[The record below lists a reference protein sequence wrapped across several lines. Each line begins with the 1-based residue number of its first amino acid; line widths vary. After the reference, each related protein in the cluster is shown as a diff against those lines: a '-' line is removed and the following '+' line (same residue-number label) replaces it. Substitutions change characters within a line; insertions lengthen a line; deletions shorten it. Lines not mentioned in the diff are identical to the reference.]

1 MFLIYTH
8 KITLRT
14 KYILNFFFKDMYE
27 ISYQLTQNVEEF
39 ESWEGPKLNYSQ
51 QAFGSELFVKSAG
64 LICEQGIKEQSIS
77 IGEWKKNKT
86 LFKTDASFEIPFD
99 IFSATFYLITRYEE
113 YLPHIRD
120 KYDRFEAESSIAF
133 QHDFLEKPIVN
144 DWVIELGKIIKGRF
158 PNLNLKQHTYKYIST
173 IDIDNAYAFKQ
184 KGVMRTFGGYG
195 RSIVNF
201 FWEDFTERTKVLFG
215 KMKDPYDTYDEQ
227 LAIQKK
233 YKLNVIYFFLL
244 GDYGVND
251 KNLPSN
257 NKKFQALIKHLN
269 DYADVGIH
277 PSFGSNNSTVQ
288 VKKEINRLSTIV
300 HRDITKSRQHFLKL
314 NFPATYKTLV
324 DNGIT
329 DDYTMGYAT
338 RIGFRASVCSPFY
351 WYDLDTET
359 ETTLRVHPFPIM
371 EATLRFYMKIKPEDV
386 VKTVQGCV
394 DEVKRVNGTLITL
407 WHNETMSNWREW
419 KGWQNVYEEVVK
431 ISYKK

>member
-1 MFLIYTH
+1 MRFPFQ
-8 KITLRT
+8 ITQS
-14 KYILNFFFKDMYE
+14 E
-27 ISYQLTQNVEEF
+27 EEF
-39 ESWEGPKLNYSQ
+39 SKWEGPKINYSQ
-51 QAFGSELFVKSAG
+51 QAFSNELFVKSSG
-64 LICEQGIKEQSIS
+64 IICEQGIKEQSIS
-77 IGEWKKNKT
+77 IGEWKGNKT
-86 LFKTDASFEIPFD
+86 LFKTDTSFEIPFD
-99 IFSATFYLITRYEE
+99 IFSAVFYLITRYEE

-120 KYDRFEAESSIAF
+120 KYDRFEAESSIAY

-144 DWVIELGKIIKGRF
+144 DWLIEFGKILNAKF
-158 PNLNLKQHTYKYIST
+158 PNLKLKQHKYKYIST

-195 RSIVNF
+195 RAIVNF

-215 KMKDPYDTYDEQ
+215 KMKDPYDTYDQQ
-227 LAIQKK
+227 LEIQKK
-233 YKLNVIYFFLL
+233 YGLQVIYFFLL

-257 NKKFQALIKHLN
+257 NKKFQSLIKHLN

-277 PSFGSNNSTVQ
+277 PSFGSNNSSTQ

-371 EATLRFYMKIKPEDV
+371 EATLKFYMKIKPEDV
-386 VKTVQGCV
+386 VKTVQGCI

-431 ISYKK
+431 ISHNK

>member
-1 MFLIYTH
+1 
-8 KITLRT
+8 
-14 KYILNFFFKDMYE
+14 MYE
-27 ISYQLTQNVEEF
+27 IPFKITQSVEDF
-39 ESWEGPKLNYSQ
+39 NGWEGPKINYSQ
-51 QAFGSELFVKSAG
+51 QAFGNEIFVKSSG
-64 LICEQGIKEQSIS
+64 IICEQGIKEQSIS
-77 IGEWKKNKT
+77 IGEWKGNKT
-86 LFKTDASFEIPFD
+86 LFKTDTSFEIPFD
-99 IFSATFYLITRYEE
+99 IFSAVFYLITRYEE

-133 QHDFLEKPIVN
+133 HHNFLEKPIVN
-144 DWVIELGKIIKGRF
+144 DWLIEFGKILKAKF
-158 PNLNLKQHTYKYIST
+158 PHLKLKQHKYKYIST

-184 KGVMRTFGGYG
+184 KGVMRTIGGYG

-201 FWEDFTERTKVLFG
+201 FWEDFSERTRVLLG

-233 YKLNVIYFFLL
+233 YNLDVIYFFLL

-257 NKKFQALIKHLN
+257 NKKFQSLIKHLN

-277 PSFGSNNSTVQ
+277 PSFGSNNSSIQ

-371 EATLRFYMKIKPEDV
+371 EATLKFYMKIKPEDV

-394 DEVKRVNGTLITL
+394 DEVKRVDGTLITL

-431 ISYKK
+431 ISFKK

>member
-1 MFLIYTH
+1 MLLIYTH

-14 KYILNFFFKDMYE
+14 KYIFNFFFKDMYE
-27 ISYQLTQNVEEF
+27 IPFQITQSEGEF
-39 ESWEGPKLNYSQ
+39 SKWEGPKINYSQ
-51 QAFGSELFVKSAG
+51 QAFSNELFVKSSG
-64 LICEQGIKEQSIS
+64 IICEQGIKEQSIS
-77 IGEWKKNKT
+77 IGEWKGNKT
-86 LFKTDASFEIPFD
+86 LFKTDTSFEIPFD
-99 IFSATFYLITRYEE
+99 IFSAVFYLITRYEE

-120 KYDRFEAESSIAF
+120 KYDRFEAESSIAY

-144 DWVIELGKIIKGRF
+144 DWLIEFGKILNAKF
-158 PNLNLKQHTYKYIST
+158 PNLKLKQHKYKYIST

-195 RSIVNF
+195 RAIVNF

-215 KMKDPYDTYDEQ
+215 KMKDPYDTYDQQ
-227 LAIQKK
+227 LEIQKK
-233 YKLNVIYFFLL
+233 YGLQVIYFFLL

-257 NKKFQALIKHLN
+257 NKKFQSLIKHLN

-277 PSFGSNNSTVQ
+277 PSFGSNNSSTQ

-371 EATLRFYMKIKPEDV
+371 EATLKFYMKIKPEDV
-386 VKTVQGCV
+386 VKTVQGCI

-431 ISYKK
+431 ISHNK